1 MDGTYPQALAV
12 LSRGRACYSWVVPRC
27 PLCGRKHAHGGGD
40 LAGDPRALLGHRVAH
55 CTGRSP
61 HEVARGY
68 ELVERVEQEAS

>member
-1 MDGTYPQALAV
+1 MTTAYRTDL
-12 LSRGRACYSWVVPRC
+12 GRV
-27 PLCGRKHAHGGGD
+27 GGD